1 MTCCS
6 TRCPAI
12 GLDRL
17 APADGA
23 FYIYADVSRWT
34 DDSLDFADPAAGRDR
49 RRLAPGIDF
58 DPVDGGR
65 FIRMCFAGDADE
77 IERGVEV
84 LGEWL
89 AALAGP

>member
-1 MTCCS
+1 MLLDALP
-6 TRCPAI
+6 RI

-34 DDSLDFADPAAGRDR
+34 TDSLAFAARLLAEAGVAA
-49 RRLAPGIDF
+49 APGVDF

-65 FIRMCFAGDADE
+65 FIRMCFAGDAGE
-77 IERGVEV
+77 
-84 LGEWL
+84 LGQGIAWL
-89 AALAGP
+89 GDWLGKQQTIG